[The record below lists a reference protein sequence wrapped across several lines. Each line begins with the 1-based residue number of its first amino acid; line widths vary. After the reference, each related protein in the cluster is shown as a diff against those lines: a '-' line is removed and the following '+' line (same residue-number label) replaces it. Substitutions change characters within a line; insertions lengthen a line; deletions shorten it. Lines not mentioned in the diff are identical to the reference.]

1 MPVHAGGV
9 VGTFRPARWEGPLC
23 SRYHRVL
30 VQMMMRALWSGR
42 LVLPLADWVSS
53 GKRPHLPHSVPH
65 LHSRDVSS
73 VHLIALLGE
82 LTK

>member
-1 MPVHAGGV
+1 MVGV

-30 VQMMMRALWSGR
+30 VQMMLRASWSGC
-42 LVLPLADWVSS
+42 LVLLLADLVSS
-53 GKRPHLPHSVPH
+53 GKRPHFPHSIPH
-65 LHSRDVSS
+65 LHSRDVSR

-82 LTK
+82 LMK